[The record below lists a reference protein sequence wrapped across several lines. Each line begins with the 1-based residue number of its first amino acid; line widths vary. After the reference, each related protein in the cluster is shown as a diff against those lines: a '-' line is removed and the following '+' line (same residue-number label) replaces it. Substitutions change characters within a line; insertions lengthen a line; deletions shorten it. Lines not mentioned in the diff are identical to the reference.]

1 MFASINLF
9 YIVAFVLNTFIIMI
23 VDSAIC
29 NTSDVNSIVIG
40 QNCFTFMVES
50 CSQGCNFNSAD
61 QVCKEEGAKLA
72 EPQGHPCI
80 KGKFPQG
87 GGEGKII
94 GLLLFWGR
102 ILVPALFF
110 LAFLEGFCTF
120 F

>member
-87 GGEGKII
+87 GGEGKNNRTFAFLGKNISTCTD
-94 GLLLFWGR
+94 
-102 ILVPALFF
+102 F
-110 LAFLEGFCTF
+110 LAFLEDFCTF